1 MFAVLWPFWV
11 SASIPPLLPF
21 TSSENH
27 GKMMS
32 GVSEMG
38 EAMVEAMK
46 NSVDF
51 EIIAVTGYVRK
62 MRFHFLVKELPLSVV
77 GVRRSGRTRHS
88 LYNRSSTKD
97 SISAVY
103 PPVLSVSRLSSDRHS
118 REVVGLE

>member
-1 MFAVLWPFWV
+1 M
-11 SASIPPLLPF
+11 
-21 TSSENH
+21 SSENH

-46 NSVDF
+46 NWVDF
-51 EIIAVTGYVRK
+51 RKIIAVTGYVRK
-62 MRFHFLVKELPLSVV
+62 MIFIFLVKELPLSVV
-77 GVRRSGRTRHS
+77 GVRRSGRTRHPS
-88 LYNRSSTKD
+88 YNGFSTKV

-103 PPVLSVSRLSSDRHS
+103 PPVLSVSRLSSDRRS